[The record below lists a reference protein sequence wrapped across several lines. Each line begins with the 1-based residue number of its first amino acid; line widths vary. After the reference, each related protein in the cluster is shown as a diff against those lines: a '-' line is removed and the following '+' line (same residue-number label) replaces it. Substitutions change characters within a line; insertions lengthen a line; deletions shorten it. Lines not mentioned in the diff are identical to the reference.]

1 MNIKRFFFA
10 FAAAAAAI
18 FASSCEQNLTPGGD
32 GKISV
37 AQTELSFE
45 IDGGSKTVTLHAGMD
60 WELQGYDDE
69 VKQWLSINPASG
81 KASDQD
87 VTVTFTALA
96 NEGGNRSASITFYG
110 NVLQKATLT
119 VNQLGP
125 KGDAVESITITEF
138 LELKDT
144 QNEKVICGTV
154 TEKATAEKYWG
165 VVLQDET
172 GTLSCPFPSNWDDY
186 KDQIA
191 VGKKVTIKGVY
202 NYYENKKQ
210 DQMKNGEI
218 LRVEDGDPLPP
229 VEGEIYAES
238 FNGSFGEWTIE
249 DKSNPDAIT
258 IWVEKPDYAC
268 IMASAYVNETNHD
281 SESWIISP
289 VIDLSEE
296 SSAYLEYEQAVNFF
310 SSLDVAKEQAVPMI
324 RVEGGDWTA
333 LTVPTWPVS
342 LSWSFR
348 NTGSIDICSYAGKK
362 VQLAFK
368 YVSTSAKAGSWEIK
382 NVKITEGA
390 QAGPIEDKDFKA
402 DITWVIN
409 DVKDSFAEATREGYN
424 NGFSGTKDGITVSFF
439 CTNNTPAVA
448 PTDLLKLYKTH
459 VLFIDSEKTLKAVR
473 FTCADAKYCLD
484 LTAVEPTDIKFTLD
498 TAALTI
504 KAEAEST
511 HYGVQ
516 ANAGQ
521 VRFTM
526 IEFDFVD

>member
-1 MNIKRFFFA
+1 MNFKKIFFA
-10 FAAAAAAI
+10 VAAVAAAA
-18 FASSCEQNLTPGGD
+18 FVSSCDPESTNQGD
-32 GKISV
+32 GKISI
-37 AQTELSFE
+37 AETSLAFE
-45 IDGGSKTVTLHAGMD
+45 IEGGTKTVTLHAGMD
-60 WELQGYDDE
+60 WELSGYTDE
-69 VKQWLSINPASG
+69 VKQWLSVSPASG

-96 NEGGNRSASITFYG
+96 NEGGNRSASLTFYG
-110 NVLQKATLT
+110 NVLQKAILN
-119 VNQLGP
+119 VSQLGP
-125 KGDAVESITITEF
+125 KGDAVDGITIAEF
-138 LELKDT
+138 LALKDT
-144 QNEKVICGTV
+144 QNENTICGTV
-154 TEKATAEKYWG
+154 TEKATAATYWG
-165 VVLQDET
+165 IVLQDET
-172 GTLSCPFPSNWDDY
+172 GSLSCPFPANWDEYVD
-186 KDQIA
+186 KIT

-210 DQMKNGEI
+210 DQMKNGTI
-218 LRVEDGDPLPP
+218 LKVEDGDPLPP
-229 VEGEIYAES
+229 VEGEIYVES

-258 IWVEKPDYAC
+258 IWVEKSDYAC
-268 IMASAYVNETNHD
+268 IMASAYVNSADHD
-281 SESWIISP
+281 SESWIVSP
-289 VIDLSEE
+289 VIDLTAE
-296 SSAYLEYEQAVNFF
+296 SSAYLEYEQAVNYF

-324 RVEGGDWTA
+324 RVEGGEWKA
-333 LTVPTWPVS
+333 LTVPTWPMS
-342 LSWSFR
+342 LGWSFR

-382 NVKITEGA
+382 NVKITESA
-390 QAGPIEDKDFKA
+390 QAGPIEDKEFKA
-402 DITWVIN
+402 DVTWVVN
-409 DVKDSFAEATREGYN
+409 DVKDIFAEATREGYN

-439 CTNNTPAVA
+439 CTNSTPAVT
-448 PTDLLKLYKTH
+448 PTDFLKLYKTH

-473 FTCADAKYCLD
+473 FTCSDTKYCLD
-484 LTAVEPTDIKFTLD
+484 LTAVEPADIKFTLD